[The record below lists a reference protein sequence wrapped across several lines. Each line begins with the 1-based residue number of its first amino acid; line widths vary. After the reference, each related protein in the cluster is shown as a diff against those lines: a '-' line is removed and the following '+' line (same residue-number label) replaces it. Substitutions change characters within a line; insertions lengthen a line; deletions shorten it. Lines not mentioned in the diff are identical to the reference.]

1 MLARRTV
8 PYQLSGTRV
17 KFINVLINNVYLL
30 HDNATICYIYQ
41 QPTQNENKTEIK
53 TTTRRTIEQTS
64 WLYEDDNREL
74 LSAMFYCPT
83 ESIKTNTCSN
93 SQMTNS
99 GEVMTPRAPEL
110 SSLLRRF
117 LNYAGKLQRFQLA
130 TARTR
135 VESKW
140 PIDAMIL
147 LFSTFSKIIQ
157 KGWLILSVKELCL

>member
-1 MLARRTV
+1 
-8 PYQLSGTRV
+8 
-17 KFINVLINNVYLL
+17 
-30 HDNATICYIYQ
+30 
-41 QPTQNENKTEIK
+41 
-53 TTTRRTIEQTS
+53 
-64 WLYEDDNREL
+64 
-74 LSAMFYCPT
+74 
-83 ESIKTNTCSN
+83 
-93 SQMTNS
+93 MTNS

-157 KGWLILSVKELCL
+157 KAD